1 MPAMIYLG
9 EIIMEFDGP
18 GSTIK
23 HNADGTVSISTTAGD
38 VIEIDQKGSA
48 SVHLKQIKSVGI
60 HNLADVESHNINN
73 IVGSISHY
81 VRFIGGGEVRFV
93 YNASGQLIEL
103 SATNVITT
111 VSQNNEIV
119 FKRKQAT

>member
-1 MPAMIYLG
+1 
-9 EIIMEFDGP
+9 MEFDGP

-23 HNADGTVSISTTAGD
+23 RNADGTVSISTTAGD

-48 SVHLKQIKSVGI
+48 SVNLKKIEAVGI

-119 FKRKQAT
+119 FKRKQAF